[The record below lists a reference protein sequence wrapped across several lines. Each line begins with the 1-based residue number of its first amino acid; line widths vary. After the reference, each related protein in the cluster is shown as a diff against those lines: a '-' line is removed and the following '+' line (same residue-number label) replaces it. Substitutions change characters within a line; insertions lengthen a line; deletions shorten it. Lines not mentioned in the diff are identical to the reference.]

1 MKHRDGPSK
10 TDKKLMLLSS
20 ETRLG
25 LRITV
30 KSFVALVRYL
40 FTMPGVKVFLS
51 ERLSQDPL
59 EKIFGCQRQRGRANE
74 NPCVR
79 DFCHNTQALR
89 VINSFCLDA
98 VKGNC
103 RGKKSQPVDLSKEN
117 MPLPKRPRPH
127 PKPPTSDL

>member
-1 MKHRDGPSK
+1 MESIIRWCYSVFTIIPHA
-10 TDKKLMLLSS
+10 
-20 ETRLG
+20 
-25 LRITV
+25 V

-59 EKIFGCQRQRGRANE
+59 EKNFGCQRQRGRANE